1 MSIKCFLFTKHISK
15 QYVVVVLFFNVLQ
28 TQEIFIIIVN
38 DIEEKRQKVIVCY
51 CYCLVFIRNYY
62 YCYDSDVFFVC
73 WWCPFC
79 TRSDEIRTLI
89 RMDMTE
95 LWLFSG
101 RPSSY
106 KWWII
111 VGNCAIFDKK
121 QEFCRDSVNW
131 RWRAGPLVSPSYLDI
146 ITCEVVI
153 AFVIH
158 QKSISRWETTHT
170 CSTISMRVARGRSH
184 TFLSFYG
191 L

>member
-1 MSIKCFLFTKHISK
+1 MSIKCFFFLQKNISK

-62 YCYDSDVFFVC
+62 YCYDSDVFFC
-73 WWCPFC
+73 LLMMLLLY
-79 TRSDEIRTLI
+79 EIRWDQNFDKNGHDRALI
-89 RMDMTE
+89 V
-95 LWLFSG
+95 LWT
-101 RPSSY
+101 SSY

-131 RWRAGPLVSPSYLDI
+131 RWRGALARYNYLWGRDRLRNSS
-146 ITCEVVI
+146 EVN
-153 AFVIH
+153 F
-158 QKSISRWETTHT
+158 
-170 CSTISMRVARGRSH
+170 
-184 TFLSFYG
+184 
-191 L
+191 